1 MRTMLLSSL
10 LKGRHGG
17 PIARFLKGRL
27 GGTPARL
34 LKDRRGGVAPMFA
47 LAVIPVV
54 GLVGAS
60 VDYSRAN
67 NTKAGMQSAL
77 DATALAMAKLA
88 PNLTQSQLQTQ
99 TAAYFN
105 AMFNHPEAK
114 NLTITPSYTTSGGSQ
129 LTVTG
134 SATLDTAFM
143 KIMGYSSLN
152 VGSSSTVRWG
162 MNRLRVALA
171 LDNTGSMAGSGKID
185 ALKTATKSLLDQL
198 KAAAASNGDVYVSI
212 IPFNKDV
219 NVGTSTY
226 TNASWV
232 DWEDWDDDNGEDNST
247 TTCTT
252 KKTGK
257 SGKAKKK
264 CTTTTSW
271 IPDNHNTW
279 NGCITDRDKDYDVKA
294 TVPTTS
300 TPATLFPAEQYSA
313 CPVPLTGLSYDWNKL
328 NSLVNTMKAD
338 GTTNQTIGL
347 VWAWMS
353 LTGGGPFTVPAKDP
367 NYKYQDIIILMS
379 DGLNTENRW
388 DGNGSWQSSA
398 VDERMALACTNAKN
412 AGLTVYT
419 IHVNT
424 DGDPTSQILR
434 NCASDTTKFYTV
446 TSSAQIGAVFTTI
459 GSNLS
464 QLRIS
469 K

>member
-1 MRTMLLSSL
+1 MRSMLL
-10 LKGRHGG
+10 H
-17 PIARFLKGRL
+17 RFLQ
-27 GGTPARL
+27 
-34 LKDRRGGVAPMFA
+34 DRRGGVAPMFA
-47 LAVIPVV
+47 LAVIPVI
-54 GLVGAS
+54 GLVGAA

-67 NTKAGMQSAL
+67 STRAGMQSAL

-88 PNLTQSQLQTQ
+88 PTLTQTELQTK
-99 TAAYFN
+99 TTAYFQ
-105 AMFNHPEAK
+105 AMFDYPEAK
-114 NLTITPSYTTSGGSQ
+114 GLTVTPTYSTSGGSQ
-129 LTVTG
+129 LTI
-134 SATLDTAFM
+134 SASASVDTAFM
-143 KIMGYSSLN
+143 NVIGHPSLN
-152 VGSSSTVRWG
+152 IGSTSTVKWG

-171 LDNTGSMAGSGKID
+171 LDNTGSMQSDNKIG

-198 KAAAASNGDVYVSI
+198 KTAAANNGDVYVSI

-219 NVGTSTY
+219 NVGTSEY
-226 TNASWV
+226 TGASWI
-232 DWEDWDDDNGEDNST
+232 DWEEWDDDNGEDQST

-257 SGKAKKK
+257 SGKPKKK
-264 CTTTTSW
+264 CSTTTTW

-294 TVPTTS
+294 TAPTPG
-300 TPATLFPAEQYSA
+300 TPSTLFPAEQYNS
-313 CPVPLTGLSYDWNKL
+313 CPVPLMGLSYDWNKM

-347 VWAWMS
+347 AWAWMS
-353 LTGGGPFTVPAKDP
+353 LVGGGPFTVPAKDP

-412 AGLTVYT
+412 AGMTIWT

-424 DGDPTSQILR
+424 DGDPTSQILK
-434 NCASDTTKFYTV
+434 NCATDTSKFYTV
-446 TSSAQIGAVFTTI
+446 TSSSQIGTVFTTI